1 MPHSNTIIHLKIED
15 NTFFINSEDFIMPL
29 MNYLIKIIEVKN
41 MIDPITAI
49 TAATAAFNGVK
60 KLVAA
65 GREIED
71 VVGQLGK
78 WYGAAADLQRA
89 ESQRKNPPM
98 FSKLF
103 NSGSIEEE
111 ALNIIVQKKKL
122 EEQEK
127 QLQDILNIRFG
138 FGTWKEMVELR
149 RKIRKEREETI
160 YKQQERKAAFF
171 EMILLISLL
180 AMLAGIIGGSV
191 WLTGLGAGWW

>member
-1 MPHSNTIIHLKIED
+1 MHSLSHIVEQKSTVNFHSDELFLINTNNEEGMK
-15 NTFFINSEDFIMPL
+15 
-29 MNYLIKIIEVKN
+29 

-49 TAATAAFNGVK
+49 SAATAAFNGVR

-89 ESQRKNPPM
+89 EQQRKNPPL

-103 NSGSIEEE
+103 MSGSIEEE
-111 ALNIIVQKKKL
+111 ALAILVQKKKL

-138 FGTWKEMVELR
+138 FGTWKEMIELR
-149 RKIRKEREETI
+149 RNIKKEREATI
-160 YKQQERKAAFF
+160 YKQEERRAAFF
-171 EMILLISLL
+171 EGLLLTVML
-180 AMLAGIIGGSV
+180 VMLAGIIGGGT

>member
-1 MPHSNTIIHLKIED
+1 
-15 NTFFINSEDFIMPL
+15 
-29 MNYLIKIIEVKN
+29 

-78 WYGAAADLQRA
+78 WYGAAADLNRA
-89 ESQRKNPPM
+89 ESQRKNPPI
-98 FSKLF
+98 FTKLF
-103 NSGSIEEE
+103 SGGSVEQE
-111 ALNIIVQKKKL
+111 ALEILIHKKKL

-127 QLQDILNIRFG
+127 QLQDLLNIRFG

-149 RKIRKEREETI
+149 RSIKKEREETI
-160 YKQQERKAAFF
+160 YRQQEKRAAFF
-171 EMILLISLL
+171 EGLLLIFLVIVGF
-180 AMLAGIIGGSV
+180 AIVVGGIF
-191 WLTGLGAGWW
+191 LTGLGAGWW

>member
-1 MPHSNTIIHLKIED
+1 
-15 NTFFINSEDFIMPL
+15 
-29 MNYLIKIIEVKN
+29 

-65 GREIED
+65 GRDIED

-78 WYGAAADLQRA
+78 WYGAAADLNRA
-89 ESQRKNPPM
+89 EAQRKNPPM

-111 ALNIIVQKKKL
+111 ALGIIVQKKKL

-127 QLQDILNIRFG
+127 QLQDLLNIRFG

-149 RKIRKEREETI
+149 RKIKKEREETL

-171 EMILLISLL
+171 EGLLLIGLIAL
-180 AMLAGIIGGSV
+180 GAGIVGITTFLVG
-191 WLTGLGAGWW
+191 TGAGWW